1 MHMKKNKK
9 ILTLLLS
16 ILLVGGIMLTGCG
29 SKGLTA
35 VESAEMLF
43 NLYVKQDTTKAEKL
57 PLKKEELESFV
68 QQQQKVL
75 KSKTENEFKTYGLT
89 ISDEKLENICKAQ
102 LAAIAKVTPTVEL
115 VSEKDGTAEVKVKT
129 TYLEFEKIDEK
140 AADDAIAAYENSGI
154 TDEKELLNK
163 MADEYVKNLIEGLNS
178 ATPSTDT
185 AEKTFKFKKDKETKI
200 YIPDN
205 IVEFFVGIDEL
216 SIK

>member
-1 MHMKKNKK
+1 MKKNKK

-29 SKGLTA
+29 DKGLTA

-57 PLKKEELESFV
+57 QLKKEELQSFV
-68 QQQQKVL
+68 NQQEKAL
-75 KSKTENEFKTYGLT
+75 KSKIESEFKSYGLS

-102 LAAIAKVTPTVEL
+102 LAAIAKVTPTIEL
-115 VSEKDGTAEVKVKT
+115 VSEKDGEAEIKIKT

-140 AADDAIAAYENSGI
+140 AADDAVAAYENSGI

-163 MADEYVKNLIEGLNS
+163 MADQYVKNLIEGLNS
-178 ATPSTDT
+178 STPSTDT
-185 AEKTFKFKKDKETKI
+185 AEKTFKLKKDKETKI

-205 IVEFFVGIDEL
+205 IVEFFISIDEL